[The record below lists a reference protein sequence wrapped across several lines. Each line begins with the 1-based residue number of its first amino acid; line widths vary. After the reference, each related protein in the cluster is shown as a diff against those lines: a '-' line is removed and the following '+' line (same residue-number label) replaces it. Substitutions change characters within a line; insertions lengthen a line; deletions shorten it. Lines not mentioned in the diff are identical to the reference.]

1 MKKCAKELIRDMK
14 NNLLGGVPTFD
25 TVKDNPEYYK
35 LFEWMN
41 QHKCDYM
48 KKFKS
53 LPHLFNNLL
62 IAGKSID
69 KLLTDKNRLGK
80 IEKLANIR
88 ENKINIGY
96 NTEFNNKII
105 SGNIWEWDLK
115 SAYFSIIA
123 SCNVPIGNL
132 HKNENWLKEQVIL
145 YEVKFSKKEQ
155 EILNGYFFQVGNTE
169 LIFFD
174 TVELLEKILKFPL
187 IKKVLYYIDT
197 GQLKYW
203 LKKVNDYFNT
213 WKEQLESIN
222 KFNELKTGFK
232 QTKLALIGMF
242 GRKDKISKIL
252 ANKDTGEVKEIIEHY
267 PNNNIFVA
275 TYIWEK
281 CKSILTNFIFENK
294 DKIEPLLTK
303 TDCVIFRLKK
313 SVGIGD
319 IANTVKQP
327 VEWTKT
333 AYTSILYNGV
343 GHYKLVNDKTGEYKF
358 VNVGYEKKSAQYKRM
373 SKLTLKELKKEWEKN
388 GELSPYCQITV

>member
-1 MKKCAKELIRDMK
+1 
-14 NNLLGGVPTFD
+14 
-25 TVKDNPEYYK
+25 
-35 LFEWMN
+35 
-41 QHKCDYM
+41 
-48 KKFKS
+48 
-53 LPHLFNNLL
+53 
-62 IAGKSID
+62 
-69 KLLTDKNRLGK
+69 
-80 IEKLANIR
+80 
-88 ENKINIGY
+88 
-96 NTEFNNKII
+96 
-105 SGNIWEWDLK
+105 
-115 SAYFSIIA
+115 
-123 SCNVPIGNL
+123 
-132 HKNENWLKEQVIL
+132 LKEQVIL

-275 TYIWEK
+275 TYI
-281 CKSILTNFIFENK
+281 
-294 DKIEPLLTK
+294 
-303 TDCVIFRLKK
+303 
-313 SVGIGD
+313 
-319 IANTVKQP
+319 
-327 VEWTKT
+327 
-333 AYTSILYNGV
+333 
-343 GHYKLVNDKTGEYKF
+343 
-358 VNVGYEKKSAQYKRM
+358 
-373 SKLTLKELKKEWEKN
+373 
-388 GELSPYCQITV
+388 